1 VGNSFKLFSVRG
13 IDIRV
18 HITFPLI
25 LIWAALQFG
34 YLTRGGGSGAAFGV
48 LATILLFAIV
58 VLHELGHSLAAQ
70 YYGVTVKQIV
80 LLPIGGVAQL
90 ERIPEKPIEEF
101 VIAIAGP
108 LVNFTLAI
116 LLAVL
121 GLAFS
126 VDLGLADLSLFS
138 INLGS
143 LNLTTLFRYVFTS
156 NLFLAIFNLIP
167 AFPMDG
173 GRVLRA
179 IFAARMPYTLATDR
193 AVVIGQLLAWLL
205 GLWGFLQGGLFL
217 IIIAVFIYMGAGSE
231 GQMVRV
237 RNVLGGL
244 TVDQAYSREPKP
256 LDANG
261 TLRDAVA
268 LTLKTFQSDFP
279 ICEGEQLIGILTH
292 ARLVQALD
300 EFGPDVP
307 LRRVMAPDI
316 EPVHPEDGLDV
327 VQKRL
332 AESKLDALPV
342 VEDGRFLG
350 LITSRDVAEAYRLV
364 SSRADI
370 FRDPVANSDNGSRR
384 SQVLPERKI

>member
-1 VGNSFKLFSVRG
+1 M
-13 IDIRV
+13 

-25 LIWAALQFG
+25 LIWAAVQFG

-48 LATILLFAIV
+48 LATILLFTIV

-70 YYGVTVKQIV
+70 YFGVNVKQIV

-90 ERIPEKPIEEF
+90 DRIPEKPIEEF

-108 LVNFTLAI
+108 FVNFILAI

-121 GLAFS
+121 GWVFGVS
-126 VDLGLADLSLFS
+126 LGIAELSSFNFD
-138 INLGS
+138 IGS
-143 LNLTTLFRYVFTS
+143 LGLTTLFRYVFTS
-156 NLFLAIFNLIP
+156 NLFLALFNLIP

-173 GRVLRA
+173 GRILRA
-179 IFAARMPYTLATDR
+179 LLAVRMPYVRATGS
-193 AVVIGQLLAWLL
+193 AVVIGQALAWLL

-217 IIIAVFIYMGAGSE
+217 IVIAVFIYMGAGSE
-231 GQMVRV
+231 GQMVRI

-244 TVDQAYSREPKP
+244 TVEQAYSREPEP
-256 LDANG
+256 LDAAG
-261 TLRDAVA
+261 TLRDAVN

-279 ICEGEQLIGILTH
+279 ICEGEKLIGILTH

-300 EFGPDVP
+300 KFGPDVP
-307 LRRVMAPDI
+307 LRQVMAPDI
-316 EPVHPEDGLDV
+316 EPVHPEDGLDQ

-342 VEDGRFLG
+342 VEEGKFLG

-370 FRDPVANSDNGSRR
+370 FRVAVSESNNGSSR
-384 SQVLPERKI
+384 SKLARKEDINGSSSDSSRAGSPLA